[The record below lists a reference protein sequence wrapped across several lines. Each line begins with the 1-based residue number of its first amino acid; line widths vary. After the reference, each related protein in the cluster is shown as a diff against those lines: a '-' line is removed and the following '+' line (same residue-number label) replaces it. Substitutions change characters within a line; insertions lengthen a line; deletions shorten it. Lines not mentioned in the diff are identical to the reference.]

1 VAAKNREKKR
11 QKKTIG
17 RNASLS
23 LLQAYNILF
32 ARFGPQHWW
41 PGDTPFEIMVGA
53 VLTQNTAWTNVEKAI
68 ANLQHARALDAAV
81 IVSASHEQLARWLTP
96 SGYFNIKAKR
106 LKNFC
111 AWYLEQGGY
120 EALRSWPTARL
131 RAGLLSVNGVGRET
145 ADDMLLYAF
154 NRPVF
159 VIDAY
164 TRRIFSRLGLVDH
177 DASYEALRRYF
188 EETLRAG
195 AGAGR
200 QRLIRL
206 FNEYHALIVV
216 LGKDVCRKRPRCG
229 ACPLAAQCTYPLE
242 S

>member
-1 VAAKNREKKR
+1 MATKNGETG
-11 QKKTIG
+11 QKKAIG
-17 RNASLS
+17 RETSPS
-23 LLQAYNILF
+23 LLQVYEALF
-32 ARFGPQHWW
+32 ACYGPQHWW
-41 PGDTPFEIMVGA
+41 PGGTPFEIMVGA

-68 ANLQHARALDAAV
+68 ANLQDARTLNAAA
-81 IVSASHEQLARWLTP
+81 IVAASHDQLARWLTP

-120 EALRSWPTARL
+120 EALRAWPTARL

-154 NRPVF
+154 HRPVF

-177 DASYEALRRYF
+177 DLSYEALRRYF

-195 AGAGR
+195 TGAGR
-200 QRLIRL
+200 RRLVRL

-216 LGKDVCRKRPRCG
+216 LGKDVCRKRPRCE
-229 ACPLAAQCTYPLE
+229 ACPLARCCPCAE
-242 S
+242 SS